1 MKILKK
7 ILIGI
12 AIVIALLLVTALF
25 VKKEY
30 TVERA
35 LTINTSKQ
43 EVFEYI
49 KLLKNHAEFNVW
61 SMMDPEMKTEY
72 TGTDG
77 TVGFKSA
84 WDSKHENVGKGE
96 QTIAKIT
103 EGERVDFD
111 LHFIKP
117 FEGIAKAYMSTTASA
132 ENQTTVKWAF
142 ESKMPYPMNLMLV
155 FMNMDNM
162 LGADLEKG
170 LLNLKNNL
178 EK

>member
-12 AIVIALLLVTALF
+12 AILIVLILVTAVF

-30 TVERA
+30 SVERE
-35 LTINTSKQ
+35 LTINKPKQ
-43 EVFEYI
+43 EVFDHI
-49 KLLKNHAEFNVW
+49 KLLKNHAKFNVW

-77 TVGFKSA
+77 TIGFKSA
-84 WDSKHENVGKGE
+84 WDSKNENVGKGE

-103 EGERVDFD
+103 EGERIDFD

-117 FEGIAKAYMSTTASA
+117 FEGMAKAYMSTTANS

-142 ESKMPYPMNLMLV
+142 ESKMPYPMNLMLL

-162 LGADLEKG
+162 LGPDLEKG

>member
-12 AIVIALLLVTALF
+12 VILIVLVLITALF
-25 VKKEY
+25 VNKEY
-30 TVERA
+30 SVEREQ
-35 LTINTSKQ
+35 TINKPKQ
-43 EVFEYI
+43 EVFDYI
-49 KLLKNHAEFNVW
+49 KLLKNHGSFNVW

-84 WDSKHENVGKGE
+84 WDSKNENVGKGE
-96 QTIAKIT
+96 QTISKIT
-103 EGERVDFD
+103 DGERVDFD

-117 FEGIAKAYMSTTASA
+117 FEGIAKAYMTTTAVA

-142 ESKMPYPMNLMLV
+142 ESKMPYPMNIMLL
-155 FMNMDNM
+155 FMNMDTM

>member
-12 AIVIALLLVTALF
+12 AVVIALLLVTALF

-84 WDSKHENVGKGE
+84 WDSKNENVGKGE

>member
-1 MKILKK
+1 MRILKK

-12 AIVIALLLVTALF
+12 AVVIALLLVTALF

-84 WDSKHENVGKGE
+84 WDSKNENVGKGE